1 MGERPIKIS
10 LDLAVIAIVCGILPL
25 LVLPQLPDML
35 TTWLVVLPFSL
46 MLRVRRVACQFIGW
60 GSLGFLWAVFNTGN
74 MLGQAERLSRGPE
87 VAAVVHRLS
96 ALLRYLRPANNADA
110 NRTS

>member
-25 LVLPQLPDML
+25 LVLPQLPDIL

-60 GSLGFLWAVFNTGN
+60 GSLGFLWAVFNAGN
-74 MLGQAERLSRGPE
+74 MLGQAERLSRGLE
-87 VAAVVHRLS
+87 VWRQWYRLS
-96 ALLRYLRPANNADA
+96 ALLCYLRPANK
-110 NRTS
+110 RGCE